1 MKKLLVA
8 VFSLVIFSIGSAMS
22 VMAAKICEIDM
33 TSPKTILKTSKK
45 CGFSTSNQG
54 IGKKTPAPKKVAIA
68 AFQIRFDYTT
78 QEYGTVTRS
87 AYSTIGVTYRSQ
99 QHFESEVYQQITDGM
114 YEIFVANLESAGYE
128 VLPPEAVINAKVYA
142 MVKADDS
149 AREKKAMIR
158 MSAKGLK
165 NIKGKGGAIGSI
177 AAVQKLA
184 GLNQELGT
192 DAIFT
197 VFSTMGL
204 VKMKGKRFW
213 DSRVRRRGR
222 RLTFVCAL
230 EPRIQT

>member
-8 VFSLVIFSIGSAMS
+8 VFSLVLLSIGSAMS

-45 CGFSTSNQG
+45 CGFST
-54 IGKKTPAPKKVAIA
+54 KTPAPKKVAIA

-87 AYSTIGVTYRSQ
+87 AYSTIDVTYRSQ
-99 QHFESEVYQQITDGM
+99 QHFEQEVYQEITDGM

-177 AAVQKLA
+177 AAGQKLA

-213 DSRVRRRGR
+213 G
-222 RLTFVCAL
+222 LAG
-230 EPRIQT
+230 